1 MPTVLRRINR
11 IFRRNSRDSPNNNN
25 SNSNSNNAS
34 NSNIN
39 MHNYKNNNVNCSESD
54 SEIFSEMN
62 GIKLSST
69 GYERQT
75 DGSVKLSVRLDKD
88 QVECCV
94 CLSSMTDKIYRC
106 RGNRNQSNSNS
117 NNNNNKLNKKPICH
131 NICASCHWNMSR
143 MKASNGHTKQMQ
155 CPICKIK
162 GSFIRNYAL
171 ERQLTELS
179 NVCMHNKCGCQ
190 EKFFPWDLEQ
200 KDLHEK
206 HLCVYQPIDCP
217 FCHQSIIGGRINF
230 IEHLVKS
237 INKQNENENENEDS
251 DINNNVEVMDE
262 DIILEDENEEISD
275 SSESEEIVEEIVK
288 NNDFVPGCSIPFY
301 KGEEEIIS
309 TLQPEKRNIIHRNR
323 NEFIVN
329 YNLGIVICF
338 IAPSIDCYCWTV
350 YCISINPRHKMSGN
364 TRIYIQYSNY
374 DKMLKFIEKEKS
386 LGIISTLCLNRP
398 SVNTLILSLNRLHP
412 TSLRKL
418 FNSYPINNPFIE
430 NMNSNNNNQN
440 KILNNN
446 NQNICE
452 MKDDENS
459 NNNEMELDITEAELD
474 DLDEYKPKQFV
485 CESPCSPI
493 ECGFI
498 YGGFEKMK
506 ESIINNL
513 YVRIFTLE
521 ESFKVGSIIDARD
534 FTGKWYQVEIIS
546 VQDFNGKIYDNLDN
560 DNDDYLEIRK
570 AKVHYLGYSQNY
582 DEWLNI
588 DTDSHRIAHRGTF
601 TIGPDLRAVRRNTTH
616 NRLANNRNRRDN
628 NNQNNSRSSQNN
640 NPNNQNDGLID
651 IIQEDA
657 AN

>member
-418 FNSYPINNPFIE
+418 FNSYQ
-430 NMNSNNNNQN
+430 NNN
-440 KILNNN
+440 K
-446 NQNICE
+446 
-452 MKDDENS
+452 
-459 NNNEMELDITEAELD
+459 EMELDNNNNKELSESELD
-474 DLDEYKPKQFV
+474 DLEEYKPQEFLSN
-485 CESPCSPI
+485 SPCSKI
-493 ECGFI
+493 EYGFI
-498 YGGFEKMK
+498 YGGYHQMK
-506 ESIINNL
+506 ESIIHNL
-513 YVRIFTLE
+513 SIRIFTLE

-601 TIGPDLRAVRRNTTH
+601 TIGPDLRSVRRNTT
-616 NRLANNRNRRDN
+616 NIIN
-628 NNQNNSRSSQNN
+628 NNNNLHQTQNNVNNSNN
-640 NPNNQNDGLID
+640 NSNNNN
-651 IIQEDA
+651 A
-657 AN
+657 